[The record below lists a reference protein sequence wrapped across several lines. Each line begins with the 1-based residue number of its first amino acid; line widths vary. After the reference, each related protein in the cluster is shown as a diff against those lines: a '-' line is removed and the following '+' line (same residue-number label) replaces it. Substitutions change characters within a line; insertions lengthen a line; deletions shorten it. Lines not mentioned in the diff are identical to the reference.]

1 MKKVKNQSFYEF
13 IMKVHSISKI
23 GLTYSKDPYALENY
37 LELSELSSKMLK
49 NFSNV
54 DFKRPQYFSKDL
66 YPTPNVSVR
75 MIILDD
81 QQQVLLVKEKVDGG
95 YTLPGG
101 WADLFESPV
110 EAIRKECLQEAG
122 ATVDVEKLSGV
133 YHFDFH
139 QHGSPQSQYVLVFK
153 GRLTKPLQPFGHEII
168 DVGFFPIDQ
177 LPKKLSFKIDRK
189 DLIRMITDANK
200 GVTAFE

>member
-1 MKKVKNQSFYEF
+1 MKKVIHHSFYEF

-23 GLTYSKDPYALENY
+23 GLTYSKDPFALENY
-37 LELSELSSKMLK
+37 LELSELSSAMLK
-49 NFSNV
+49 SFSKV

-75 MIILDD
+75 MVILDD
-81 QQQVLLVKEKVDGG
+81 DNKILLVKEKVDGG

-101 WADLFESPV
+101 WADLYESPV

-133 YHFDFH
+133 YHFDFL
-139 QHGSPQSQYVLVFK
+139 QHGSAQSQYVLVFK
-153 GRLTKPLQPFGHEII
+153 GRLTKPLQPFGHEIT
-168 DVGFFPIDQ
+168 DVGFFPIHQ
-177 LPKKLSFKIDRK
+177 LPKKLSYKIDRK
-189 DLIRMITDANK
+189 DLKRMIKDANQE
-200 GVTAFE
+200 GTAFE

>member
-1 MKKVKNQSFYEF
+1 MRKVKNHSFYEF

-37 LELSELSSKMLK
+37 LELSQLSSKMLK
-49 NFSNV
+49 SFTKVN
-54 DFKRPQYFSKDL
+54 FKRPQYFTKDL

-75 MIILDD
+75 MVILND
-81 QQQVLLVKEKVDGG
+81 QHQVLLVKEKVDGG

-133 YHFDFH
+133 YHFDFNH
-139 QHGSPQSQYVLVFK
+139 QGSPQSQYVLVFK
-153 GRLTKPLQPFGHEII
+153 GRLSKPLQPFGHEIT
-168 DVGFFPIDQ
+168 DVGFFPINQ
-177 LPKKLSFKIDRK
+177 LPKTLSFKITRK
-189 DLIRMITDANK
+189 DLIRMITDANQE
-200 GVTAFE
+200 VTAFE

>member
-13 IMKVHSISKI
+13 ILKVHSISKI

-37 LELSELSSKMLK
+37 LELSHLSSTMLK
-49 NFSNV
+49 SFTKV

-75 MIILDD
+75 MVIFDSN
-81 QQQVLLVKEKVDGG
+81 QQVLMVKEKVDGG

-122 ATVDVEKLSGV
+122 ATVEVEKISGV
-133 YHFDFH
+133 YHYDFIH
-139 QHGSPQSQYVLVFK
+139 RGSAQSQYVLVFK
-153 GRLTKPLQPFGHEII
+153 GRLTKPLKPWGHEIM
-168 DVGFFPIDQ
+168 DVNFFPLNQ
-177 LPKKLSFKIDRK
+177 LPKTLSFKIERK
-189 DLIRMITDANK
+189 DLIRMIKDATQE
-200 GVTAFE
+200 VTVFE